1 MTLSYS
7 EDTAARTAETIRVQ
21 AATGDP
27 DTTHLY
33 RVLIV
38 DSQLPEVL
46 WCQRLDSRPVVAL
59 ALEECGVR
67 FRQVAND
74 GFDHGVRSIRWG
86 RSGPFRR

>member
-1 MTLSYS
+1 
-7 EDTAARTAETIRVQ
+7 
-21 AATGDP
+21 
-27 DTTHLY
+27 
-33 RVLIV
+33 
-38 DSQLPEVL
+38 
-46 WCQRLDSRPVVAL
+46 VAL